1 MLRCIVLLLVVG
13 SVAAFNAGVHLSR
26 SAFTRTES
34 RKAVRSAAA
43 AAAPATAHKRHA
55 RSSWTTMQVWSDSR
69 AVEDYKNLLD
79 GEPCADAAVL
89 SCFLRALVL
98 HASTLSFE

>member
-1 MLRCIVLLLVVG
+1 MLRCIALLLLVC
-13 SVAAFNAGVHLSR
+13 SVAAFNAGVQLSR

-43 AAAPATAHKRHA
+43 AATPGTAHKKHA

-79 GEPCADAAVL
+79 GEPCADAADL
-89 SCFLRALVL
+89 SCFLRALIPC
-98 HASTLSFE
+98 ASTLSLW